1 MKSSTRNAKLKYP
14 SGFRFRASL
23 KLPIKM
29 LPMDLVVPQNGQGN
43 PVIFLNIHRDGPT
56 VNPDER
62 IAKALAAKRIA
73 RSVKTRMGNLTR
85 CNLAISN
92 FEIKNWA
99 VRFITNLTAQ
109 LRFLVA

>member
-1 MKSSTRNAKLKYP
+1 
-14 SGFRFRASL
+14 
-23 KLPIKM
+23 M
-29 LPMDLVVPQNGQGN
+29 LPTDLVVPQKGQGN
-43 PVIFLNIHRDGPT
+43 PVIFLNMHRDGPT
-56 VNPDER
+56 LNPDER
-62 IAKALAAKRIA
+62 TAKALAAKRIA
-73 RSVKTRMGNLTR
+73 KSDKTRMGNLTR

>member
-1 MKSSTRNAKLKYP
+1 
-14 SGFRFRASL
+14 
-23 KLPIKM
+23 M
-29 LPMDLVVPQNGQGN
+29 LPTDLVVPQKGQGN
-43 PVIFLNIHRDGPT
+43 PVIFLNMHRDGPT
-56 VNPDER
+56 LNPDER

-73 RSVKTRMGNLTR
+73 KSAKKRMGNLTR